1 MSKKKKN
8 GNQNVLPN
16 VLLVTAIIELISG
29 LVELVNKL
37 IE

>member
-16 VLLVTAIIELISG
+16 VLLVTAIIELISA
-29 LVELVNKL
+29 LIEMINKL